1 MTMVID
7 AIQTKLGPI
16 IQDLKNNRSDSGIL
30 DDYLFDEN
38 SQAPERSARDLI
50 NHKLD
55 IKVGI
60 CFLGACNADK

>member
-7 AIQTKLGPI
+7 AIQTQLGPI

-30 DDYLFDEN
+30 DDHVFDEN
-38 SQAPERSARDLI
+38 SQATERSARDLI

-60 CFLGACNADK
+60 CVLGACDADQ